1 MGMLQENK
9 TALEQTGPC
18 IIFLYYFL
26 WHRHSDSIK
35 MLFFLHYESSFKRG
49 MEGTIKKEN

>member
-35 MLFFLHYESSFKRG
+35 MLFFLHYESSFKRV
-49 MEGTIKKEN
+49 MEGTKKKEN